1 MSPVKTH
8 LAWLSLVD
16 AAPLAKPLVFCQQA
30 LSVTGLLGANLFTHA
45 PDHPV
50 AVPMPIVSQLLTRGH
65 HTVLRAISL
74 VAAVQTVLLT
84 IADVH
89 IVKAFST
96 ILLFAV
102 PEEVL
107 AGAVALAILADAL
120 AFALPLIVG
129 TFHPLYA
136 LVPLRPENCVILRQA
151 AALAWL
157 CGLYTLSMFQ
167 AIHLPFITLWRVT
180 FRTNN
185 ITIIRVW
192 SNTLR

>member
-1 MSPVKTH
+1 
-8 LAWLSLVD
+8 
-16 AAPLAKPLVFCQQA
+16 
-30 LSVTGLLGANLFTHA
+30 
-45 PDHPV
+45 
-50 AVPMPIVSQLLTRGH
+50 MPIVSQFLTRGH

-102 PEEVL
+102 PEEIF

-136 LVPLRPENCVILRQA
+136 FVLLSPENGVILRQA
-151 AALAWL
+151 AALARL
-157 CGLYTLSMFQ
+157 CGLYALSVFQ
-167 AIHLPFITLWRVT
+167 AMHLPFITLRRVT

-185 ITIIRVW
+185 ITIFRFL